1 MKRLL
6 SVLLILLLLTGCKT
20 QEVPTITKPE
30 PRPVQEEVEGETLPP
45 EIMAPEGLTM
55 EMEHAVYDPSVE
67 RYTYFVRNDTDK
79 PTGMFGEPYWVQRLE
94 DGQWRSLEAAGG
106 IAFTSIG
113 YALQPGEVMALTC
126 WMGAF
131 SEERTPGR
139 YRLVKQIEDELGR
152 ENYTLCAEF
161 EIGESIYTADSPYG
175 FSPLEEVTLPYAAP
189 APSASAVVFAYD
201 GVENIEVVETF
212 IQKSGL
218 GVACQLRTVQDYG
231 EGTVLVTDVIH
242 EKDGGFFWRQ
252 RYMGDD
258 LMICGTEL
266 DEDASLVD
274 LGYITE
280 KRFSYLI
287 TDGADLYLSN
297 GTDWENTVAY
307 QSDKVLLIPE
317 GATAEM
323 LDAVKEQTAARLA
336 GNVIRYQIW
345 SEEDNGD
352 LWSAGTS
359 AEIPTE
365 FFVSWHGKGGSRGSI
380 HDVKELCGEES
391 RITALEWRFTG
402 DLRITCDTAD
412 GGAAVLEFHPET
424 EQLENILCG
433 IPRADN

>member
-6 SVLLILLLLTGCKT
+6 SVMLILLLLTSCRT
-20 QEVPTITKPE
+20 QEAPTITKPE

-231 EGTVLVTDVIH
+231 ENTSFHKYSVSTTH
-242 EKDGGFFWRQ
+242 F
-252 RYMGDD
+252 
-258 LMICGTEL
+258 
-266 DEDASLVD
+266 
-274 LGYITE
+274 
-280 KRFSYLI
+280 
-287 TDGADLYLSN
+287 DLYQKSN
-297 GTDWENTVAY
+297 LY
-307 QSDKVLLIPE
+307 SSSFQ
-317 GATAEM
+317 
-323 LDAVKEQTAARLA
+323 
-336 GNVIRYQIW
+336 
-345 SEEDNGD
+345 
-352 LWSAGTS
+352 
-359 AEIPTE
+359 
-365 FFVSWHGKGGSRGSI
+365 
-380 HDVKELCGEES
+380 
-391 RITALEWRFTG
+391 
-402 DLRITCDTAD
+402 
-412 GGAAVLEFHPET
+412 
-424 EQLENILCG
+424 
-433 IPRADN
+433 